1 MKKITHLNSKEK
13 KYILLWCSPGFGL
26 VDIWLPV
33 IRELKKHGVEIGFI
47 FPEPSTLRLEER
59 ETSLFKISEKFA
71 DKVIYRGY
79 SGRWFISPTLTVAK
93 SSIRFSKIDQK
104 IGFLARRLTRGKASK
119 YLVLKIIGK
128 YFLALSKYF
137 LRIKENRSQQS
148 LYDFRSLKGADG
160 ILLDITVEN
169 KLVNDN
175 LRNDLKGIPRF
186 SMVHGLAPYWLT
198 ARFICKQSVLKRS
211 DVVVYSMSHLEVSGY
226 KKCYGILEENIVH
239 VGIPKH
245 DSNWIEFISN
255 QPGQSK
261 EKVFDSFVFIIGR
274 AASPFNT
281 VERKK
286 KALKDIYDIVCIK
299 HGLKLVVKT
308 HPKESINGI
317 DGDIYMNALG
327 KDNYGKDWLYSN
339 LHPFILGKKALFAIS
354 FYSSVSLDMAAINKP
369 TIEYLDLEG
378 LPLYD
383 KKDSLRDKLGKPV
396 FQFRYADLVL
406 GASSKADLEEH
417 IESIF
422 LQYETTFLPL
432 HSRYKEYFKP
442 IDGSPV
448 TVANDIIRR
457 LYKTVVI

>member
-1 MKKITHLNSKEK
+1 
-13 KYILLWCSPGFGL
+13 L
-26 VDIWLPV
+26 VDVWLPV
-33 IRELKKHGVEIGFI
+33 VKKLKENDRVIVDFI
-47 FPEPSTLRLEER
+47 FPEPSSLRLECNE
-59 ETSLFKISEKFA
+59 SDLFNLSEKFS
-71 DKVIYRGY
+71 DKIIYRGY
-79 SGRWFISPTLTVAK
+79 SGRWLVEDTL
-93 SSIRFSKIDQK
+93 I
-104 IGFLARRLTRGKASK
+104 KASK
-119 YLVLKIIGK
+119 SIKFSKSDEKISRLANRLFIGR
-128 YFLALSKYF
+128 LSKYGF
-137 LRIKENRSQQS
+137 LRKMGKYIHLVHRHIIRIKEDIGGVEF
-148 LYDFRSLKGADG
+148 YDINLLNNARG
-160 ILLDITVEN
+160 ILCDITVEN
-169 KLVNDN
+169 KLANVN
-175 LRNDLKGIPRF
+175 LKNDLKDIPKF
-186 SMVHGLAPYWLT
+186 SMIHGIAPYWVTSTL
-198 ARFICKQSVLKRS
+198 ICKQPVSKRL
-211 DVVVYSMSHLEVSGY
+211 DVTVYNMSHLEVSGY

-274 AASPFNT
+274 AASPYNT

-354 FYSSVSLDMAAINKP
+354 FYSGVSLDMAAINKP

-442 IDGSPV
+442 IDGSSV

>member
-1 MKKITHLNSKEK
+1 
-13 KYILLWCSPGFGL
+13 
-26 VDIWLPV
+26 
-33 IRELKKHGVEIGFI
+33 
-47 FPEPSTLRLEER
+47 
-59 ETSLFKISEKFA
+59 
-71 DKVIYRGY
+71 
-79 SGRWFISPTLTVAK
+79 
-93 SSIRFSKIDQK
+93 
-104 IGFLARRLTRGKASK
+104 
-119 YLVLKIIGK
+119 
-128 YFLALSKYF
+128 
-137 LRIKENRSQQS
+137 
-148 LYDFRSLKGADG
+148 
-160 ILLDITVEN
+160 
-169 KLVNDN
+169 
-175 LRNDLKGIPRF
+175 
-186 SMVHGLAPYWLT
+186 
-198 ARFICKQSVLKRS
+198 
-211 DVVVYSMSHLEVSGY
+211 
-226 KKCYGILEENIVH
+226 
-239 VGIPKH
+239 
-245 DSNWIEFISN
+245 
-255 QPGQSK
+255 
-261 EKVFDSFVFIIGR
+261 VFDSFVFIIGR

-354 FYSSVSLDMAAINKP
+354 FYSGVSLDMAAINKP

-442 IDGSPV
+442 IDGSSV